1 MLEKYTEFYLHQEI
15 IKVNKFSDQILVP
28 CVEYKL
34 AQIGDGISKNIST
47 RQLLVMHVDC
57 PEKTLISFPGSS
69 IYNFGQAEV

>member
-1 MLEKYTEFYLHQEI
+1 
-15 IKVNKFSDQILVP
+15 
-28 CVEYKL
+28 VEYKL